1 MRITRPDGAELAVQI
16 TGEGPA
22 LLLVSGLGGTAGFWS
37 PLLPELAK
45 RHRVAVMD
53 QRGIGASTRGT
64 APVNITTL
72 AEDAAAVAH
81 AMGGPVALCGH
92 STGAA
97 IVLTMAAEGMC
108 EVSRLV
114 LSAGW
119 LKPDPYLHALFT
131 TRLAILERAGFA
143 AYDQMGR
150 FLGYPAETLIA
161 AGNFAAPAL
170 MSEAREAE
178 ERLRWSER
186 IGALLGFDGTALP
199 PKVPVPTL
207 VLGTPDDAIVPHHHQ
222 RATAEA
228 ITGAA
233 FAPLPDGG
241 HFYPQ
246 TRQAA
251 FLERLQPFLRG

>member
-1 MRITRPDGAELAVQI
+1 LRLTRPDGAELVVTI
-16 TGEGPA
+16 RGEGPG

-37 PLLPELAK
+37 KLVPDLAT
-45 RHRVAVMD
+45 RFRVAVLD
-53 QRGIGASTRGT
+53 QRGVGASTRGT
-64 APVNITTL
+64 LPVNISTL
-72 AEDAAAVAH
+72 AEDAAAVAA

-97 IVLTMAAEGMC
+97 IVLNMAAEGMC
-108 EVSRLV
+108 DVSRLV

-143 AYDQMGR
+143 AYEQMGR
-150 FLGYPAETLIA
+150 FLGYPAETLVA
-161 AGNFAAPAL
+161 AGGFTEPAL

-178 ERLRWSER
+178 EMLRWSER

-199 PKVPVPTL
+199 ARVTVPTL

-222 RATAEA
+222 RETAQA
-228 ITGAA
+228 IRGAA

-251 FLERLQPFLRG
+251 FLERLAPFLIA

>member
-1 MRITRPDGAELAVQI
+1 VILTRPDGAELAVQL
-16 TGEGPA
+16 TGEGPG
-22 LLLVSGLGGTAGFWS
+22 LLLVSGLGGTAGFWAK
-37 PLLPELAK
+37 LVPELA
-45 RHRVAVMD
+45 RHHRVAVMD
-53 QRGIGASTRGT
+53 QRGVGGSTRGT
-64 APVNITTL
+64 APVTIRTL
-72 AEDAAAVAH
+72 AEDAAAVAA

-97 IVLTMAAEGMC
+97 IVLTMAAEGLC
-108 EVSRLV
+108 DVSRLA

-131 TRLAILERAGFA
+131 TRLAILERAGYA
-143 AYDQMGR
+143 AYEQMGR

-161 AGNFAAPAL
+161 AGQFAEPVL

-186 IGALLGFDGTALP
+186 IGALLGFDGTAP
-199 PKVPVPTL
+199 PARVTVPTL
-207 VLGTPDDAIVPHHHQ
+207 LLGTPDDVIVPHHHQ

-228 ITGAA
+228 IQGAA
-233 FAPLPDGG
+233 FAPLADGG

-251 FLERLQPFLRG
+251 FLERMVPFLRG

>member
-1 MRITRPDGAELAVQI
+1 LRLTRPDGAELAVSI
-16 TGEGPA
+16 TGEGPG

-37 PLLPELAK
+37 KLVPELAT
-45 RHRVAVMD
+45 RFRVAVLD
-53 QRGIGASTRGT
+53 QRGVGTSTRGT
-64 APVNITTL
+64 SPVNITTL
-72 AEDAAAVAH
+72 AEDAAAVAA

-97 IVLTMAAEGMC
+97 IVLTMAAERMC

-119 LKPDPYLHALFT
+119 LKPDPYLDALFT
-131 TRLAILERAGFA
+131 TRLAILERAGYA
-143 AYDQMGR
+143 AYEQMGR
-150 FLGYPAETLIA
+150 FLGYPAETLVA
-161 AGNFAAPAL
+161 AGGFAEPAL

-186 IGALLGFDGTALP
+186 IGALLGFDGMALP
-199 PKVPVPTL
+199 ARITVPTL

-222 RATAEA
+222 RETAQA
-228 ITGAA
+228 IRGAA

-246 TRQAA
+246 TRQAD
-251 FLERLQPFLRG
+251 FLERLAPFLSA